1 MALAGLTVFY
11 LVMPAVVL
19 YFCYRFSALEKVGGV
34 ILCYIIGISLGN
46 LFDLNAIFG
55 AKLVPLRE
63 NLMTATV
70 AISLPLLLFSIDVP
84 NWLRLAG
91 RTLLAMLLAMS
102 AVVIATF
109 IACLYANNLL
119 DEVWKLAGLA
129 IGVYTGGT
137 PNMAAVKSALDVDS
151 TVFVTMH
158 TYDALVS
165 AAYILFVTSIAQRVF
180 LHFLPAFRSQAETEQ
195 GANENAASAESLDS
209 YVGIFKWSI
218 LRPLAVALA
227 LALGVVVA
235 AGAVASFFPES
246 QSMTAAIVTITT
258 LGIACSFVKPIR
270 NIEKSFQLG
279 MYIILV
285 FCIVVG
291 SMVSSDLVTTINYE
305 ILNFIIIVVFGAV
318 FIHAL
323 LCRAFNI
330 DTDTFLITSVS
341 SICSPPF
348 IGVAATAL
356 KNKEIILSGLTTGV
370 LGYALGNYL
379 GVSMAYLFQQIL

>member
-1 MALAGLTVFY
+1 MALAGLAAFY
-11 LVMPAVVL
+11 LITPAVVL
-19 YFCYRFSALEKVGGV
+19 FLCHRSSAVEKVGGV
-34 ILCYIIGISLGN
+34 ILCYLIGISLGN
-46 LFDLNAIFG
+46 LFDLEGMFG
-55 AKLVPLRE
+55 ASLIPLRE
-63 NLMTATV
+63 NMMTATV
-70 AISLPLLLFSIDVP
+70 AISLPLLLFSIDVR

-91 RTLLAMLLAMS
+91 KTVLAMLLAMA
-102 AVVIATF
+102 AVVLATF
-109 IACLYANNLL
+109 IASLYANSAL

-137 PNMAAVKSALDVDS
+137 PNMAAIKSALDVDS

-165 AAYILFVTSIAQRVF
+165 AVYILFVTSIAQRVF
-180 LHFLPAFRSQAETEQ
+180 LYFLPAFRSVNAKENEA
-195 GANENAASAESLDS
+195 GANTSSSESLDS
-209 YVGIFKWSI
+209 YVGIFKRSV
-218 LRPLAVALA
+218 LGPLAIAFLI
-227 LALGVVVA
+227 ALGIVVI
-235 AGAVASFFPES
+235 AGAVASLLPEA

-258 LGIACSFVKPIR
+258 LGIACSFYSPIR
-270 NIEKSFQLG
+270 NIKKSFQLG

-291 SMVSSDLVTTINYE
+291 SMVSSDLISTINYD
-305 ILNFIIIVVFGAV
+305 ILNFIAIIVFGAV
-318 FIHAL
+318 LIHAL
-323 LCRAFNI
+323 LCKLFNI